1 MTINTITEQILELS
15 RKLEKGELHADEI
28 MEMTELTRQLH
39 ERMIVLQ
46 YKTFEGSIKQDEEH
60 NNEQAGSASANVV
73 AEEKAAEIAEPEPQA
88 PAAEVEKSEV
98 IEEETKE
105 AEEYPK
111 KEARISEATEE
122 RAEFRID
129 NSIIPSNQI
138 SLIDSIEEIK
148 EMEKS
153 LNDAFSDSTP
163 SLSQKL
169 NKKPITNLKSSIT
182 INQKFKFIS
191 SLFNNDTSAFE
202 EAVDRINSCTTYL
215 EADEYIQNSLSDR
228 YEWEMK
234 SAPVKELLEL
244 VERRFL

>member
-1 MTINTITEQILELS
+1 MTINTITEHILELS

-46 YKTFEGSIKQDEEH
+46 YKTFEGSIKHDEE
-60 NNEQAGSASANVV
+60 NKSEQEGLASANVG
-73 AEEKAAEIAEPEPQA
+73 AEERAPEIAEPEPRE
-88 PAAEVEKSEV
+88 PEPETENL
-98 IEEETKE
+98 ETKKE
-105 AEEYPK
+105 GKTEVEEYPK
-111 KEARISEATEE
+111 KEAPITEASEE

-191 SLFNNDTSAFE
+191 SLFNNDTAAFE
-202 EAVDRINSCTTYL
+202 EAVDRINSCATYL

-234 SAPVKELLEL
+234 STPVKEMLEL